1 MCAIGV
7 DASGGSTDPMT
18 IATRYDGWYS
28 PIVEIPAK
36 ELPIDKMGSV
46 ASGHVIMH
54 RHDRAPVVID
64 LGGGYGGSTYERLKE
79 NDVEV
84 TGFKGADKSV
94 KRTEDKKLGFFNRRT
109 EIMWKF
115 REALDPDQVHGSP
128 IMLPDD
134 PILLAELTAATF
146 QITPN
151 GIKLEPAEDVAERL
165 GHSPDR
171 AVAVALAWSAG
182 PTYISDGEEWLAQAK
197 MQRQQKYGTGGR
209 PQVVMGRNHS
219 KRR

>member
-1 MCAIGV
+1 
-7 DASGGSTDPMT
+7 
-18 IATRYDGWYS
+18 
-28 PIVEIPAK
+28 
-36 ELPIDKMGSV
+36 
-46 ASGHVIMH
+46 
-54 RHDRAPVVID
+54 
-64 LGGGYGGSTYERLKE
+64 
-79 NDVEV
+79 
-84 TGFKGADKSV
+84 
-94 KRTEDKKLGFFNRRT
+94 
-109 EIMWKF
+109 
-115 REALDPDQVHGSP
+115 
-128 IMLPDD
+128 MLPDD